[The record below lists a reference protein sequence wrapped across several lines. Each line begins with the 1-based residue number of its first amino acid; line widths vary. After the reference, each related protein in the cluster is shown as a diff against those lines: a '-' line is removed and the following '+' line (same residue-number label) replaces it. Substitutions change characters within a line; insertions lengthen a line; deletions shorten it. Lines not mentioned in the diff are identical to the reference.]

1 MVVVG
6 GLGKGSYP
14 AEKRYALMP
23 KTQQDCG
30 KNIRAFQAEGIISA
44 KTLGAGTSQG
54 TDS

>member
-6 GLGKGSYP
+6 GLGKGRYP

-23 KTQQDCG
+23 KTQQDFG
-30 KNIRAFQAEGIISA
+30 KSIRAFQAEGIISA